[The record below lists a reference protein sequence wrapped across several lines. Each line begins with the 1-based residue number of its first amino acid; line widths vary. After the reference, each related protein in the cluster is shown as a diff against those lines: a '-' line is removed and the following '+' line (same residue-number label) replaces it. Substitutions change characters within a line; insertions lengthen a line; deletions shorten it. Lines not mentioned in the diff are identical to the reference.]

1 MCLQIGGTED
11 QEDSQSENIH
21 AKHLKLLNDS
31 SVWDDLPGLPLR
43 RFNRE
48 RVTQV
53 DLGAGDPWDGSLSRV
68 LSIVLSIEPG
78 RSRHLGLAKAANRA
92 IHLGF
97 TVILP

>member
-1 MCLQIGGTED
+1 MTV
-11 QEDSQSENIH
+11 
-21 AKHLKLLNDS
+21 

-53 DLGAGDPWDGSLSRV
+53 DLGAGDPWDGSLS
-68 LSIVLSIEPG
+68 IVLSIEPG

>member
-1 MCLQIGGTED
+1 MIDRLRHQTERP
-11 QEDSQSENIH
+11 QAGRFQSRI
-21 AKHLKLLNDS
+21 
-31 SVWDDLPGLPLR
+31 
-43 RFNRE
+43 
-48 RVTQV
+48 
-53 DLGAGDPWDGSLSRV
+53 

>member
-1 MCLQIGGTED
+1 MTV
-11 QEDSQSENIH
+11 
-21 AKHLKLLNDS
+21 
-31 SVWDDLPGLPLR
+31 SVWDDLPVLPLR

-68 LSIVLSIEPG
+68 LSRVLSIEPA
-78 RSRHLGLAKAANRA
+78 RSRYLGLAKAANRA

-97 TVILP
+97 SVILP